1 MWDEVSA
8 TPPSFSTH
16 PSSFKRSGLWQ
27 NAGSVG
33 NLVLSVLALLLLL
46 LPASAQPRV
55 VINEIHFDPAE
66 KKPLEFIELH
76 NAGTVEAHLQGWSLG
91 KFRFGPTNS
100 LAPGGFVVV
109 AADPTAFQKAYGFAP
124 LGPLPGKLKNG
135 GERVVLR
142 DASGRAVD
150 EVRYGAGFPWPSAT
164 VGAGSSLERAHP
176 ALPTIYASSW
186 RASGF
191 RLDGTVGN
199 KSPTPG
205 RINSVFTTVQ
215 PPAVEAVAHSPQQ
228 PRSGDAVTVTV
239 RVTEPRGYASAKLLV
254 QVVEPGSYI
263 RKSDAAYEQGW
274 REFALHDDGKDGDE
288 RAQDG
293 VFTAVVPGEIQ
304 KHRRLLRYR
313 VVFAE
318 ASGLSVRIPY
328 TDDESPNFA
337 WFCYDGVPAW
347 TGASQPGKT
356 PAVEYSSAFLTTLP
370 VYHLIAR
377 NDDVERS
384 QWDGGYNKRRLLG
397 TFVCDGQ
404 VLDHVQFQN
413 RGQASTYVSG
423 KNKWGIHFSKAHEF
437 TPKNHWGQP
446 YVRPWDH
453 LNLSGCA
460 SPWVQVNRGMAGM
473 DEAVSFRAYHLA
485 GVPSPNTHWLH
496 WRVISRAEESNAKS
510 QYEGDLWGLYM
521 VVQDPDGSFLKE
533 RGLPDGNTFSPETG
547 KKHLASAM
555 PKDGSDFNRFMEGSR
570 NTRSEQWWRE
580 NLNLPDYYSFHA
592 VNRIVSNVDL
602 RHGANH
608 FLYHPPNAGWSPVP
622 WDLDMMF
629 IPKTHWPGIV
639 DQTSCLELSPLKLE
653 YQNRAREILDLFCS
667 DAASSGGQVGQLV
680 EELARAIRPAGQE
693 RTWAE
698 LDMAMWNHHPRTGQK
713 GAFYQTPYV
722 QGMMGGEFKRTLST
736 PDFNG
741 FCKLI
746 VDFCTDTRTNR
757 NYAPNDGNILGY
769 GFGHLWWESRDLQ
782 IPERP
787 VIRHLGSEK
796 KGAHL
801 FQISPFATPV
811 ATNHFAAVQ
820 WRVGRST
827 APGQPGYREGQPW
840 HYEIEPHW
848 DSGEQ
853 LQSEPQVKLPKEAFA
868 DAGLLR
874 VRARYRDNT
883 GRWSHWSEPV
893 HLTVR

>member
-1 MWDEVSA
+1 MKISSCRLA
-8 TPPSFSTH
+8 TGQFLT
-16 PSSFKRSGLWQ
+16 FVAILLFARS
-27 NAGSVG
+27 
-33 NLVLSVLALLLLL
+33 
-46 LPASAQPRV
+46 ASAQPRV
-55 VINEIHFDPAE
+55 VINEIHFEPAE
-66 KKPLEFIELH
+66 KKSLEFIELH
-76 NAGTVEAHLQGWSLG
+76 NAGTAEANLNGWLLG
-91 KFRFGPTNS
+91 KFRFGPTNDI
-100 LAPGGFVVV
+100 APGGFVVV
-109 AADPTAFQKAYGFAP
+109 AADPVAFQKAYGFAP
-124 LGPLPGKLKNG
+124 LGPLPGKLKNY
-135 GERVVLR
+135 GERVALR
-142 DASGRAVD
+142 DAGGRVVD
-150 EVRYGAGFPWPSAT
+150 EVRYGAGFPWPAASAG
-164 VGAGSSLERAHP
+164 VGSSLERAHP
-176 ALPTIYASSW
+176 SLPSKYASSW

-191 RLDGTVGN
+191 RLDSSVGN

-205 RINSVFTTVQ
+205 RTNSVFFATS
-215 PPAVEAVAHSPQQ
+215 PPAVEAVAHMPQQ
-228 PRSGDAVTVTV
+228 PHSGEAVTVTV
-239 RVTEPRGYASAKLLV
+239 RVAEARAYVSAELFL
-254 QVVEPGSYI
+254 QIVEPGSYV
-263 RKSDAAYEQGW
+263 RKSDPAYEQNW
-274 REFALHDDGKDGDE
+274 QEFVLHDDGRAGDA

-293 VFTAVVPGEIQ
+293 IYSAVVPGAFQ

-313 VVFAE
+313 AVFTE
-318 ASGLSVRIPY
+318 ASGLKVRIPY
-328 TDDESPNFA
+328 ADDESPNFA

-356 PAVEYSSAFLTTLP
+356 PTLEFSSDFLATLP
-370 VYHLIAR
+370 VYHLLAR
-377 NDDVERS
+377 HDDIERS
-384 QWDGGYNKRRLLG
+384 QWDGGYNKRRLFG
-397 TFVCDGQ
+397 SFVCDGQ
-404 VLDHVQFQN
+404 VFDHVQFQN

-423 KNKWGIHFSKAHEF
+423 KTKWGIHFPKVHEF
-437 TPKNHWGQP
+437 LPKNHWGQP

-485 GVPSPNTHWLH
+485 GVPSPNTHWIH
-496 WRVISRAEESNAKS
+496 WRVISRADEASPKS
-510 QYEGDLWGLYM
+510 QYDGDLWGLYM

-533 RGLPDGNTFSPETG
+533 RGLADGNTFSPETG
-547 KKHLASAM
+547 KKHLAASL
-555 PKDGSDFNRFMEGSR
+555 PKDGSDFNKFMDGSR
-570 NTRSEQWWRE
+570 NTKSEQWWRD

-608 FLYHPPNAGWSPVP
+608 FFYHSPRAGWSPVP

-639 DQTSCLELSPLKLE
+639 DQTRCLELPTLKLE

-667 DAASSGGQVGQLV
+667 DPKPMGGQVGQLV
-680 EELARAIRPAGQE
+680 EELARAIRPAGQA
-693 RTWAE
+693 RSWAE
-698 LDMAMWNHHPRTGQK
+698 LDMAMWNHHPRTSDK
-713 GAFYQTPYV
+713 GAFYRNPAS
-722 QGMMGGEFKRTLST
+722 QGMSGGEFRRTLAT

-769 GFGHLWWESRDLQ
+769 GFGHLWWESRDPQ

-796 KGAHL
+796 KGAQL
-801 FQISPFATPV
+801 FQITAFATPV
-811 ATNHFAAVQ
+811 AANHFAAVQ

-853 LQSEPQVKLPKEAFA
+853 LRSEPQMKLPKEAFA

-874 VRARYRDNT
+874 VRARYRDQT
-883 GRWSHWSEPV
+883 GRWSHWSEPID
-893 HLTVR
+893 LTVR

>member
-1 MWDEVSA
+1 MLDGGRIFLQDEWPTVDRVNFSASLHLAALVSA
-8 TPPSFSTH
+8 SA
-16 PSSFKRSGLWQ
+16 RL
-27 NAGSVG
+27 
-33 NLVLSVLALLLLL
+33 LALFWLAGL
-46 LPASAQPRV
+46 ASGQPRV
-55 VINEIHFDPAE
+55 VINEIHFEPAD
-66 KKPLEFIELH
+66 KKSLEFIELH
-76 NAGTVEAHLQGWSLG
+76 NAGTAEAHLGGWLLG
-91 KFRFGPTNS
+91 KFRFNPTNS
-100 LAPGGFVVV
+100 LAPGGFAVV
-109 AADPTAFQKAYGFAP
+109 AADPAAFQKAFGFAP
-124 LGPLPGKLKNG
+124 LGPLVGRLKNE
-135 GERVVLR
+135 GERVALR
-142 DASGRAVD
+142 DAGGRVVD
-150 EVRYGAGFPWPSAT
+150 EVRYGVGFPWPSAT
-164 VGAGSSLERAHP
+164 MGAGSSLERMDPGLP
-176 ALPTIYASSW
+176 ATYASSW

-191 RLDGTVGN
+191 RVDGSVGN

-205 RINSVFTTVQ
+205 KTNTVFSVAS
-215 PPAVEAVAHSPQQ
+215 PPAVEVVSHTPQQ
-228 PRSGDAVTVTV
+228 PRSGEAVTVTV
-239 RVTEPRGYASAKLLV
+239 RVAELRGYASAKLLV

-263 RKSDAAYEQGW
+263 RKSDPAYEQGW
-274 REFALHDDGKDGDE
+274 QEFALHDDGKGGDA
-288 RAQDG
+288 RAQDNTL
-293 VFTAVVPGEIQ
+293 TAVVPGEFQ

-313 VVFAE
+313 VIFMEV
-318 ASGLSVRIPY
+318 SGLNVRLPY

-356 PAVEYSSAFLTTLP
+356 PPLQFSSEFLTTIP
-370 VYHLIAR
+370 VYHLLAR
-377 NDDVERS
+377 HDDVERS
-384 QWDGGYNKRRLLG
+384 QWDGGYNKRRLFG

-404 VLDHVQFQN
+404 VFDHVQFQN

-423 KNKWGIHFSKAHEF
+423 KTKWGIHFARTHEF
-437 TPKNHWGQP
+437 TPKNHWGEP

-473 DEAVSFRAYHLA
+473 DEAVSFRAHHLA
-485 GVPSPNTHWLH
+485 GVPSPATHWLH
-496 WRVISRAEESNAKS
+496 WRVISRAEEASAKS
-510 QYEGDLWGLYM
+510 QYDGDLWGLYM
-521 VVQDPDGSFLKE
+521 VVQDPDGPWLKE

-547 KKHLASAM
+547 KKHIAAAL
-555 PKDGSDFNRFMEGSR
+555 PKDGSDFNQFMHGSR
-570 NTRSEQWWRE
+570 TTKSEQWWRE

-608 FLYHPPNAGWSPVP
+608 FLYHSPRAGWSPVP

-639 DQTSCLELSPLKLE
+639 DQSRCLELPALKLE

-667 DAASSGGQVGQLV
+667 DVTPSGGQVGQLV
-680 EELARAIRPAGQE
+680 EELARAIRPAGQG

-698 LDMAMWNHHPRTGQK
+698 LDMAMWNHHPRTSQK
-713 GAFYQTPYV
+713 GAFYQTPYE
-722 QGMMGGEFKRTLST
+722 QGMMGGNFRRVLAT

-746 VDFCTDTRTNR
+746 ADFCTDSRTNR

-769 GFGHLWWESRDLQ
+769 GFGHLWWESRDAQ

-796 KGAHL
+796 KGSQL
-801 FQISPFATPV
+801 FQITPFTTPV
-811 ATNHFAAVQ
+811 ATNHFAVVQ

-827 APGQPGYREGQPW
+827 APGQPGYRAGQPW
-840 HYEIEPHW
+840 RYEIEPHW

-853 LQSEPQVKLPKEAFA
+853 LRGEPQMKLPKEAFTE
-868 DAGLLR
+868 AGLLR

-893 HLTVR
+893 TLTVR